1 MATVENVFV
10 PIPGRT
16 EKMEKFVNYLMKDGK
31 KNTARKVF
39 DKTLDAIKSFW
50 HANPQIVLETAL
62 DNAAPDIMVKSKRI
76 WWSVYQV
83 PLEVKSNKKMFFSSK
98 WILEAARGKKGKPMH
113 KKLAEEV
120 LAAYSGQ
127 GSAIKRK
134 EEVHKMAEANRAF
147 AYMAKYVK

>member
-39 DKTLDAIKSFW
+39 DKTLDAIKSFG

-76 WWSVYQV
+76 GGSVYQV

>member
-1 MATVENVFV
+1 MATVENIFV

-39 DKTLDAIKSFW
+39 DKTLDAIKSFG

-98 WILEAARGKKGKPMH
+98 WILEAARSKKGKPMH